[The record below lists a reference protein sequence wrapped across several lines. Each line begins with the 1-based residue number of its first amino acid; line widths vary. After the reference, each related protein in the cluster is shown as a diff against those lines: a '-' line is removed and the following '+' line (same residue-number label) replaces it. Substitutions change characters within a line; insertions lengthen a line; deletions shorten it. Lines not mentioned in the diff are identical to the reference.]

1 MTFTPGSPLNDGD
14 DPTSEEGLDKII
26 EERDKRLK
34 QLYDEVTYRDSEF
47 KQIQEDRT
55 QAEFDKANRP
65 IQRMYQLGRALAPDQ
80 VDALFELL
88 EGKIGGA
95 LRLLP
100 LDKTKGLLREQKDLP
115 KPKEISGFLPSES
128 EVPSDVIAEFPTI
141 QKMYTDGSG
150 LNPKQKGMLKSI
162 FRRIT
167 GKMTGETEKDFVLDP
182 EDKNFGALI
191 EDVEA
196 ADEYYGTAPRA
207 FFNKR
212 EVDKRGR
219 IFDLTG
225 NFDLQELARQ
235 YPGKKNQGFR
245 REVMALAVDERFTLN
260 TYVKNRNNIIED
272 WFDGLE
278 EAKALYSDPS
288 ISNLKESRDLE
299 AHHIRS
305 IRHMASLMDGMS
317 RKERV
322 RFNRILW
329 KNAMTVG
336 HNPANIILLSS
347 NRLNNIH
354 KRLHD
359 KLDEQ
364 IGIKA
369 EKMIDK
375 NRKYTFSEKVE
386 IAKRMGQIIN
396 RYTFEAYEEMAD
408 YLDDLMVQAGPAA
421 NIAAEIDIAELE
433 ARLDYQIDEVVKL
446 INKEGYAD
454 LSRAI
459 QNLPGSSVSD
469 SPIPSDYEDID
480 PSVYRSGYTR
490 LTRGP
495 GKNYSTAKII

>member
-1 MTFTPGSPLNDGD
+1 MILLAK
-14 DPTSEEGLDKII
+14 EGLDKII

-196 ADEYYGTAPRA
+196 ADEYYGTAPKH
-207 FFNKR
+207 F
-212 EVDKRGR
+212 
-219 IFDLTG
+219 LT
-225 NFDLQELARQ
+225 N
-235 YPGKKNQGFR
+235 
-245 REVMALAVDERFTLN
+245 
-260 TYVKNRNNIIED
+260 
-272 WFDGLE
+272 
-278 EAKALYSDPS
+278 
-288 ISNLKESRDLE
+288 
-299 AHHIRS
+299 
-305 IRHMASLMDGMS
+305 
-317 RKERV
+317 V
-322 RFNRILW
+322 R
-329 KNAMTVG
+329 
-336 HNPANIILLSS
+336 
-347 NRLNNIH
+347 
-354 KRLHD
+354 
-359 KLDEQ
+359 
-364 IGIKA
+364 
-369 EKMIDK
+369 
-375 NRKYTFSEKVE
+375 
-386 IAKRMGQIIN
+386 
-396 RYTFEAYEEMAD
+396 
-408 YLDDLMVQAGPAA
+408 
-421 NIAAEIDIAELE
+421 
-433 ARLDYQIDEVVKL
+433 
-446 INKEGYAD
+446 
-454 LSRAI
+454 
-459 QNLPGSSVSD
+459 
-469 SPIPSDYEDID
+469 
-480 PSVYRSGYTR
+480 
-490 LTRGP
+490 
-495 GKNYSTAKII
+495 